1 MPHSTNYHSTLITV
15 ADDCPVGEATP
26 PDRAGS
32 VARLQYEMLRDAPY
46 SLTSDELLL
55 AVDTAR
61 FGYVDATAW
70 AAKPRACLRA
80 SPLVKRYGFGL
91 HHDAEGRV
99 ALVPMGSDA
108 YARLMSDPD
117 VRKRPGMRNR
127 RA

>member
-1 MPHSTNYHSTLITV
+1 MPYSTNYRSTLITV
-15 ADDCPVGEATP
+15 AEDCPVVEATP

-46 SLTSDELLL
+46 SLTSDDLLL

-61 FGYVDATAW
+61 FGDIDAAEW

-80 SPLVKRYGFGL
+80 SPLVKRHGFGL
-91 HHDAEGRV
+91 HHDAHGRI
-99 ALVPMGSDA
+99 ALVPLGSET
-108 YARLMSDPD
+108 YARLLADPD
-117 VRKRPGMRNR
+117 VRKRPGMRSR

>member
-1 MPHSTNYHSTLITV
+1 MPYSTNYRSTLITV
-15 ADDCPVGEATP
+15 AEDCLVVEVTP

-46 SLTSDELLL
+46 SLTSDDLLL
-55 AVDTAR
+55 AVDKAR
-61 FGYVDATAW
+61 FGDFDAAEW

-80 SPLVKRYGFGL
+80 SPLVKRHGFGL
-91 HHDAEGRV
+91 HHDDHGRV

-108 YARLMSDPD
+108 YSRLLADSS
-117 VRKRPGMRNR
+117 VAKRPGMRNR